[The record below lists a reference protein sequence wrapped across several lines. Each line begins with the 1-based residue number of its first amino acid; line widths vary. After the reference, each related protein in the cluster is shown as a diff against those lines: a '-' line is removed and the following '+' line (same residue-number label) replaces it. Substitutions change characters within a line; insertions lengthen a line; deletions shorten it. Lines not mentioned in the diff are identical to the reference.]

1 MYYIGSKRSSPN
13 KCKDMFKLQIMS
25 KAHKWGKQPCCLKL
39 KDKEKF
45 EKKSHKLHD
54 TIKTSGMQ
62 RERNR
67 YETFM

>member
-1 MYYIGSKRSSPN
+1 
-13 KCKDMFKLQIMS
+13 MS

-67 YETFM
+67 YETFMETFSCNCGGIEFNSKGNI